1 MRCNAHK
8 QQGIEGNVS
17 KDNTVNYKTCSHCPF
32 HGHLAVCIVQVR
44 TKSFLS
50 HSIDVLCLFTARLFT
65 DHDPHPH
72 KKNSPQNQYF
82 NKLYKLTHITR
93 NIFFFFFF
101 SSLLLMMMMQTT
113 TISSAVIGVST
124 LLPREALPPQ
134 APKFCSFFC
143 SDA

>member
-8 QQGIEGNVS
+8 QQGIEGDVS

-72 KKNSPQNQYF
+72 KIFFPPNQYF
-82 NKLYKLTHITR
+82 SKLYKLTHITR
-93 NIFFFFFF
+93 NILFFFF
-101 SSLLLMMMMQTT
+101 SLCFIDDDDADNHDQ
-113 TISSAVIGVST
+113 
-124 LLPREALPPQ
+124 
-134 APKFCSFFC
+134 FF
-143 SDA
+143 SDWSVYIIAKRSVAATGT